1 MEPDQVELVEEGSPV
16 DAVVV
21 VLPGKN
27 SAEAEEQ
34 IQPGSEGD
42 VTDMPGKTGNAPVV
56 VVRFKKIFMCSF
68 SHTRR
73 WLRVVFCDVTGC
85 METGG

>member
-1 MEPDQVELVEEGSPV
+1 MPDPTPTEQAPPPDLKGAEGGHVEPDQVELVEEGSPV

-42 VTDMPGKTGNAPVV
+42 VTEMPEKTGSAPETVV
-56 VVRFKKIFMCSF
+56 
-68 SHTRR
+68 
-73 WLRVVFCDVTGC
+73 
-85 METGG
+85 E